1 VRPLALNRLPRAA
14 GAAAALL
21 LLIAAAGAAHA
32 ASVTLTGTIGNRAI
46 LIIDGGAP
54 RTVAPGQTVDGVRLV
69 SVQGD
74 QAIVETAG
82 QRATLRMDT
91 PTSVGD
97 GSGASEGGNRIV
109 LPANSGGHF
118 MTLGAINGRT
128 VNFMVD
134 TGATLVALSADDAVR
149 IGLRYEKKDPVRINT
164 ANGVALAYR
173 VRLDSVRVGDVS
185 VSGVDAVI
193 SDQPM
198 PYVLLGNSFI
208 SRFNMQRE
216 GDQMVLTRR
225 Y

>member
-1 VRPLALNRLPRAA
+1 MKHPLRSGAGVLLLALAA
-14 GAAAALL
+14 GLAQ
-21 LLIAAAGAAHA
+21 A

-54 RTVAPGQTVDGVRLV
+54 RTLAPGQTLDGVRLV

-74 QAIVETAG
+74 QAVVETAG

-97 GSGASEGGNRIV
+97 GAAGPGGDRIV

-118 MTLGAINGRT
+118 MTLGAINGRS

-134 TGATLVALSADDAVR
+134 TGATLVALSDADAQR
-149 IGLRYEKKDPVRINT
+149 IGLNYDKKNPVRVNT
-164 ANGVALAYR
+164 ANGVTLAYR

-185 VSGVDAVI
+185 VTGVDAVV
-193 SDQPM
+193 SEQPM
-198 PYVLLGNSFI
+198 PYILLGNSFI
-208 SRFNMQRE
+208 GRFNMQRE
-216 GDQMVLTRR
+216 GDQMVLVKR